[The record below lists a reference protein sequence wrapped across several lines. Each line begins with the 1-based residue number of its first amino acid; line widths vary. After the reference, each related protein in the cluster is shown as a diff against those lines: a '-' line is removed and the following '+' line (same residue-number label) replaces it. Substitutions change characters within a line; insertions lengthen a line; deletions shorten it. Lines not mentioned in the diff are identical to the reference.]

1 MIIRKME
8 EVKELKEEKK
18 ELTIQLQQASAVTE
32 EKEDKLGDLIY
43 EGLEFYEISELI
55 LEVKDVRDIFIS
67 KFGDDEKS
75 AQLFEKLE
83 IGTALEGI
91 YDEYEEEILDCMEK
105 MDDDEKNPKFVKAA
119 KKLREKLKKL
129 IDKELEEIFDNQ
141 DDNQSDE
148 DDMMKDEE
156 K

>member
-1 MIIRKME
+1 ME
-8 EVKELKEEKK
+8 ETKELKEESK
-18 ELTIQLQQASAVTE
+18 ELKEELTSA
-32 EKEDKLGDLIY
+32 EKQDKLGDLIY

-55 LEVKDVRDIFIS
+55 LEVKDVRNIFVS

-75 AQLFEKLE
+75 EKSAEIFEKLE

-91 YDEYEEEILDCMEK
+91 YDEYEEEILDCMDK